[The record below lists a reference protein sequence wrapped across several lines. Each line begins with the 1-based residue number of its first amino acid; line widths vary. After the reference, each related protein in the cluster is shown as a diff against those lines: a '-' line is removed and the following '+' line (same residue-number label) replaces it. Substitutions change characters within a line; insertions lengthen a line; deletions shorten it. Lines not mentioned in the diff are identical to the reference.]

1 MRRIAIALA
10 LLAASGPLQAAD
22 DWIKPGTETFKL
34 NLGGILSRN
43 NTTLRLDGPNSNGTE
58 FDLEEVAGLNRE
70 VSSLYAA
77 ATWRFAANH
86 RVGMQYYELARAA
99 SKTIDR
105 TLVIE
110 DQVIPANTTLSSE
123 HDAAFLILNYQYS
136 FVRNDKLEFAGLLG
150 LYGSRNKYR
159 FSATVPV
166 VDVNASTTLPLP
178 VIGASLD
185 YFVSPRWTVSLYAE
199 GLSVSLGGVEG
210 RTYFAGISTDYML
223 TRNFGLSVGYNVSG
237 LTVQAA
243 EDEFSGK
250 LGWRQSSFFGYAQLR
265 Y

>member
-1 MRRIAIALA
+1 MRRITLALA
-10 LLAASGPLQAAD
+10 FLAACGPLQAAD
-22 DWIKPGTETFKL
+22 DWIKPGEETVKL
-34 NLGGILSRN
+34 NLGGIISRN
-43 NTTLRLDGPNSNGTE
+43 NTTLRVDGPNSNGTE
-58 FDLEEVAGLNRE
+58 FDLEEVAGLKRE

-77 ATWRFAANH
+77 AAWRFAANH
-86 RVGMQYYELARAA
+86 RVGMQYYELRRTA

-110 DQVIPANTTLSSE
+110 DKVFPINTTLSSE

-136 FVRNDKLEFAGLLG
+136 FVRNERLEFAGLLG
-150 LYGSRNKYR
+150 LYGARNSYR

-166 VDVNASTTLPLP
+166 ADVSTSTTVPLP

-185 YFVSPRWTVSLYAE
+185 YFVNPRWTVSLYGE
-199 GLSVSLGGVEG
+199 GLALQIGNVEG
-210 RTYFAGISTDYML
+210 RMYFAGISTDYML
-223 TRNFGLSVGYNVSG
+223 TRNFGLGLGYNVTG